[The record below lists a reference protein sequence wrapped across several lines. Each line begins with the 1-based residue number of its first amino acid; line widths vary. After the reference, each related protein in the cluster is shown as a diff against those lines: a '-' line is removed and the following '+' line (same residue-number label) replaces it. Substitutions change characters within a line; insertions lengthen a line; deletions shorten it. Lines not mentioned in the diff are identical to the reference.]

1 MAGELLLFEEYFSV
15 LQLKLCCNTYCF
27 LAVQQLNS
35 FFIFDL
41 TNEWK
46 NAFMHTMN
54 IPSMVMWD
62 SSIRTG
68 VSSFESVI
76 PTKTLL
82 LVVLLF
88 NVALVVLLI
97 NVFSS
102 SNLILETLTVALL
115 QLYIAIHP
123 FNFEVGT
130 GSMLLI

>member
-15 LQLKLCCNTYCF
+15 LQLKLCCITYCF

-82 LVVLLF
+82 LVVILF
-88 NVALVVLLI
+88 

>member
-1 MAGELLLFEEYFSV
+1 
-15 LQLKLCCNTYCF
+15 
-27 LAVQQLNS
+27 
-35 FFIFDL
+35 
-41 TNEWK
+41 
-46 NAFMHTMN
+46 MHTMN

-115 QLYIAIHP
+115 QLYIAT
-123 FNFEVGT
+123 NKEK
-130 GSMLLI
+130 SQKNEEEDNYRLNK

>member
-1 MAGELLLFEEYFSV
+1 
-15 LQLKLCCNTYCF
+15 
-27 LAVQQLNS
+27 
-35 FFIFDL
+35 
-41 TNEWK
+41 
-46 NAFMHTMN
+46 MHTMN

-88 NVALVVLLI
+88 NVFLVVLLI